1 MTPRLCLAC
10 AAALLAACATP
21 TAATEP
27 DKKKAEEVPLEKMS
41 IAQVQFDTAACALR
55 EVELP
60 AVANTESLLAALLIA
75 RPMVSECLVDAKSR
89 GSAPD
94 TQVKLK
100 VSVDDKA
107 ATPTVA
113 ATNLTP
119 EGAAC
124 VEKALAKLPLKPQPA
139 GEKPASAELP
149 VTHAAQSPQVRLG
162 VNVASDVVG
171 TIRLA
176 QPSWCDCYAELSVNA
191 PPTVVASLKLTPDKP
206 LELTMKAPA
215 DPLSQKLS
223 ACLEAKLKALALP
236 PVVTEVQAPYVFLLV
251 NSWAAAETPDADP
264 KLQFQQIEAIRG
276 QRVAD
281 VVLAAA
287 HKANAASAYDALVAK
302 YKAKP
307 TPTLIAPMREKCAAV
322 LAADDKWIAS
332 LKTLAETDKRA
343 HGLAQGLKA
352 KDPSWAEVE
361 AGLAKRLAET
371 QGELPKADQV
381 KAGDA
386 AACPKMK

>member
-21 TAATEP
+21 KAATGP
-27 DKKKAEEVPLEKMS
+27 DPKKGEEVPLEKMS

-60 AVANTESLLAALLIA
+60 AVANTEALLAALLVA

-100 VSVDDKA
+100 LTVDDKA
-107 ATPTVA
+107 VTPAVA
-113 ATNLTP
+113 STNLTAD
-119 EGAAC
+119 GAAC
-124 VEKALAKLPLKPQPA
+124 VEKVLSKLPLKPQPA
-139 GEKPASAELP
+139 GEKPATAELP

-176 QPSWCDCYAELSVNA
+176 QPSWCDCFADLGVNA
-191 PPTVVASLKLTPDKP
+191 PPTLVANLKLTPDKP
-206 LELTMKAPA
+206 LEVTMKAPV
-215 DPLSQKLS
+215 DPLAQKLS
-223 ACLEAKLKALALP
+223 ACLEAKLKAAALP
-236 PVVTEVQAPYVFLLV
+236 PVLTEVQAPYAFLLV

-264 KLQFQQIEAIRG
+264 ALQFQQIEAIRG

-281 VVLAAA
+281 VVLAAS
-287 HKANAASAYDALVAK
+287 HKANAAGAYDALVAK

-307 TPTLIAPMREKCAAV
+307 NPTLIAGMREKCALV
-322 LAADDKWIAS
+322 LAADDKWIQS

-343 HGLAQGLKA
+343 HGLALGLQA
-352 KDPSWAEVE
+352 KDASWASVE
-361 AGLAKRLAET
+361 AGLARRLAET
-371 QGELPKADQV
+371 QAELPKADQV